1 MPALPTNVRAGR
13 VTAILAGLQ
22 AAKETAISDFT
33 AGDAGRVWSDA
44 YLDDVGPAKSDPAG
58 WMTSSKMA
66 TGARYTRPRPIVGQ
80 ISAKATPTLL
90 EWLLRS
96 CWGTFAGGQFTYTSY
111 VSEWLTLAWL
121 ESVVDG
127 AAGKFHRV
135 YDAWIDS
142 LTLRASIDQPLMIEA
157 SYAAEQDEDPEDITA
172 LVGVTLPDEPMTPE
186 DLNVFPGRKVRLF
199 RDPLGDNE
207 EISLHSVEVS
217 IDGGLIQE
225 WDMMRGLFLVAKGGF
240 PGPRVNL
247 AFEAHVADETWEVLS
262 AAIAGTKE
270 IYRLVA
276 LAQQPQQQLAID
288 FHEMDFE
295 VEPLGHE
302 GQNCRR
308 FRAVGQAH
316 EDSSGNLAVINLS

>member
-1 MPALPTNVRAGR
+1 MAPTNVRAGR
-13 VTAILAGLQ
+13 VSALLAGLQ
-22 AAKETAISDFT
+22 SARGTVVDDFT
-33 AGDAGRVWSDA
+33 ATDAGRVWSDA
-44 YLDDVGPAKSDPAG
+44 YLDDVGPLKSDPAG

-66 TGARYTRPRPIVGQ
+66 TVGRYTRPRPINGE
-80 ISAKATPTLL
+80 ITAKATPTLL

-96 CWGTFAGGQFTYTSY
+96 CWGTFAGGQFTYSPY
-111 VSEWLTLAWL
+111 VSEWLTLAWA

-142 LTLRASIDQPLMIEA
+142 LTLRAGAFEPLSIEA
-157 SYAAEQDEDPEDITA
+157 TWAAEREVAPLNITDLA
-172 LVGVTLPDEPMTPE
+172 GVTLPAEPMTP
-186 DLNVFPGRKVRLF
+186 DDKNVFPGRLVRLF

-217 IDGGLIQE
+217 IDCNVIQE
-225 WDMMRGLFLVAKGGF
+225 WDMMRGVFLVAKGGF

-247 AFEAHVADETWEVLS
+247 SFEAHVSDETWEVLQ
-262 AAIAGTKE
+262 AAIDDTKT
-270 IYRLVA
+270 IYRLTA
-276 LAQQPQQQLAID
+276 HAQAPFKQLAID

-316 EDSSGNLAVINLS
+316 EDSSGNLTAFNLS